1 MNLIPCLR
9 FAFVYVVSTI
19 SQTSPGYPTGYQLQ
33 IAHYGPFTTITTN
46 SHSVHQLNVN
56 NNKFAFG
63 SPAYSHLRQS
73 ESFQNTQLKFVRRN
87 CYTPC
92 VVLCIVLQVRL
103 RLFTAAFLH
112 LLLGCK
118 LPSYLLKSIRPMR
131 MLVDYL
137 WLQTKNTAVSTFNVH
152 FRSSARTTNLAFID
166 LFEHFPYKSMTVSA
180 LSHPTVP
187 AKYNLYPC
195 LWILKSK

>member
-73 ESFQNTQLKFVRRN
+73 ESFQNTQLKFVRKN
-87 CYTPC
+87 CYSQS
-92 VVLCIVLQVRL
+92 VVLCIVSQVRL

-118 LPSYLLKSIRPMR
+118 PPSYLLKSIRPMR
-131 MLVDYL
+131 VCWWITYGYKLKTSQSPFSTYIFVQARAPPI
-137 WLQTKNTAVSTFNVH
+137 WLLSICSST
-152 FRSSARTTNLAFID
+152 SPTNQ
-166 LFEHFPYKSMTVSA
+166 
-180 LSHPTVP
+180 
-187 AKYNLYPC
+187 
-195 LWILKSK
+195 